1 MRKQTHRHN
10 PFYKVLLIYFVL
22 QISTLMLFF
31 INDSLNGQ
39 LLQNRINFDSV
50 VVFRIYIFIIFI
62 FTNVFILYL
71 LKKLYIYINS
81 AEKSKIESAKYRYLE
96 TELKVYRK
104 HRHDMKNHLM
114 IIYEFSNSSRY
125 EELQNYISKYY
136 KDITKAKL
144 SIETGID
151 ELDML
156 FANKFSQFRASDI
169 PFTFNKSTYLN
180 LDDTCV
186 IDLVSLFSN
195 ILDNAYEACQ
205 KVKSKNDQLISINI
219 MEDPLD
225 YIFVVTNT
233 TLPMAPLNRFRIEG
247 VSTKAKKKGHGLG
260 LSIIENLVSKYDGIS
275 SFEVLNDK
283 FFQVKIEIPKHSLY
297 SDWYFNWFWGII

>member
-1 MRKQTHRHN
+1 MRKQTHRQN

-31 INDSLNGQ
+31 VNDSLNGQ
-39 LLQNRINFDSV
+39 LLQQRINFDSV
-50 VVFRIYIFIIFI
+50 IIFRVYIFIILI

-81 AEKSKIESAKYRYLE
+81 AEMSKIESAKYRYLE

-114 IIYEFSNSSRY
+114 IIYQLSNSSKY
-125 EELQNYISKYY
+125 DELQNYISKYY
-136 KDITKAKL
+136 KDITKTKL

-156 FANKFSQFRASDI
+156 FANKFSQFRAADI
-169 PFTFNKSTYLN
+169 PFTFNKSTL
-180 LDDTCV
+180 LDLGDGCV

-205 KVKSKNDQLISINI
+205 KVKNESDRLISINI
-219 MEDPLD
+219 TEDQLD
-225 YIFVVTNT
+225 YIFVVTNA
-233 TLPMAPLNRFRIEG
+233 TLPMAPVNRFRMEG

-260 LSIIENLVSKYDGIS
+260 LSIIENLVNKYDGIS
-275 SFEVLNDK
+275 NFEVLNDK
-283 FFQVKIEIPKHSLY
+283 FFQVKIEIPKHSLFC
-297 SDWYFNWFWGII
+297 D